1 MTPERDPTKLYP
13 FDYVLRYTVL
23 PLIPRWILPNHVTF
37 LRMLCVPPVAFLLA
51 AENYSVGIPVFVL
64 VAFTDAV
71 DGALARVRHQITDWG
86 TFYDPVADKL
96 LISVAVIIIVMKH
109 INPVFGL
116 LMIGIEAAIG
126 IGGFIN
132 RRHGISRSAN
142 VWGKIK
148 MFLQF
153 LGVTL
158 LMLAVWS
165 GAQLFVP
172 FSVGLLSLAIVFAV
186 ISLYTYGL

>member
-1 MTPERDPTKLYP
+1 MASIRDPAKLYP
-13 FDYVLRYTVL
+13 FDHVLRFTFI
-23 PLIPRWILPNHVTF
+23 PLIPRWVTPNQLTM
-37 LRMLCVPPVAFLLA
+37 LRILCVPIVAWLLA
-51 AENYSVGIPVFVL
+51 SENYSVGIPVFVL
-64 VAFTDAV
+64 VAFTDAL
-71 DGALARVRHQITDWG
+71 DGALARLRHQITAWG

-109 INPVFGL
+109 INPIFGL
-116 LMIGIEAAIG
+116 LMIGVEAAIG
-126 IGGFIN
+126 IGAFIN
-132 RRHGISRSAN
+132 RRHGMPRSAN

-153 LGVTL
+153 SGVTL

-165 GAQLFVP
+165 GAPLFVP

>member
-1 MTPERDPTKLYP
+1 MTSLRDPAKLYP
-13 FDYVLRYTVL
+13 FDHVLRFTII
-23 PLIPRWILPNHVTF
+23 PLIPRWVTPNQITM
-37 LRMLCVPPVAFLLA
+37 LRIVCVPIVAWLLA
-51 AENYSVGIPVFVL
+51 NENYSVGIPAFIL

-71 DGALARVRHQITDWG
+71 DGALARLRHQITDWG

-109 INPVFGL
+109 INPIFGL
-116 LMIGIEAAIG
+116 LMIGIEFAIG
-126 IGGFIN
+126 VGGFIN
-132 RRHGISRSAN
+132 RKNGIPRSAN

-153 LGVTL
+153 SGVTL